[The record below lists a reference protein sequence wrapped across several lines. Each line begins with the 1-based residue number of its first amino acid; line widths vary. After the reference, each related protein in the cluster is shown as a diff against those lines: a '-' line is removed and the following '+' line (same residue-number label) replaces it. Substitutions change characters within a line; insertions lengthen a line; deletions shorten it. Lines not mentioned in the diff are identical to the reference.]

1 MVQGA
6 QQSLQRQRQQYNLV
20 QLNTVHLY
28 STLEYSTIQYST
40 VQYSTVQYRTF
51 YSREEEFQHLPD
63 HAVAEQ
69 RGLVGLADGPQQAA
83 LAVHPEVE
91 QEVFNILKYY
101 IHMSYIR

>member
-6 QQSLQRQRQQYNLV
+6 QQSLQRQRQQYNTV

-28 STLEYSTIQYST
+28 STLEYSTI
-40 VQYSTVQYRTF
+40 QYSTVQYRTF

-101 IHMSYIR
+101 ISIYHI

>member
-6 QQSLQRQRQQYNLV
+6 QQSLQRQRQQYNTV

-28 STLEYSTIQYST
+28 STLEHSSI
-40 VQYSTVQYRTF
+40 QYSTVQYRTF

-91 QEVFNILKYY
+91 QEVFNILNYY
-101 IHMSYIR
+101 IHISNIR

>member
-6 QQSLQRQRQQYNLV
+6 QQSLQRQRQQYNTV

-28 STLEYSTIQYST
+28 STLEYSTI
-40 VQYSTVQYRTF
+40 QYSTVQYRTF

-91 QEVFNILKYY
+91 QEVFNILNYY
-101 IHMSYIR
+101 IHIYQI

>member
-6 QQSLQRQRQQYNLV
+6 QQSLQRQRQQYNTV

-28 STLEYSTIQYST
+28 STLEHSSI
-40 VQYSTVQYRTF
+40 QYSTVQYRTF

-91 QEVFNILKYY
+91 QEVFNILKNY
-101 IHMSYIR
+101 IHISYIR

>member
-6 QQSLQRQRQQYNLV
+6 QQSLQRQRQQYNTV
-20 QLNTVHLY
+20 QLNTVH
-28 STLEYSTIQYST
+28 STSVQYTRIQYNT

-91 QEVFNILKYY
+91 QEVFNILNYY
-101 IHMSYIR
+101 IHISNIR

>member
-1 MVQGA
+1 MVEGA
-6 QQSLQRQRQQYNLV
+6 QQSLQRQRQQYNTV

-28 STLEYSTIQYST
+28 STLEYSTI
-40 VQYSTVQYRTF
+40 QYSTVQYRTF

-101 IHMSYIR
+101 ISIDHI

>member
-6 QQSLQRQRQQYNLV
+6 QQSLQRQRQQYNTV
-20 QLNTVHLY
+20 QLVKY
-28 STLEYSTIQYST
+28 STSLQYTRIQYST

-91 QEVFNILKYY
+91 QEVFNILKNY
-101 IHMSYIR
+101 IHISYIR